1 VTPFLFIK
9 LYKFNYQ
16 KFTLVVFGILLI
28 ILFGVI
34 FIPEEYHH
42 SVFYINPIIRLF
54 DFTLGIF
61 LYSIFK
67 RFTFNL
73 SVKYSSFL
81 ELAFV
86 ILFGLFFCF
95 HNCVPQV
102 YRFSIYYWMPMVGLV
117 YIFSVGNGFMTA
129 ILSKRIFVYLGE
141 ISFGF
146 YLIHQLVIRYFGI
159 IIRSFDISLNEIAHV
174 VLVFIFSLI
183 LSIVS
188 FEFFENRVR
197 EPMKRLLEKYL
208 FHS

>member
-1 VTPFLFIK
+1 
-9 LYKFNYQ
+9 
-16 KFTLVVFGILLI
+16 
-28 ILFGVI
+28 
-34 FIPEEYHH
+34 
-42 SVFYINPIIRLF
+42 
-54 DFTLGIF
+54 
-61 LYSIFK
+61 
-67 RFTFNL
+67 
-73 SVKYSSFL
+73 
-81 ELAFV
+81 
-86 ILFGLFFCF
+86 
-95 HNCVPQV
+95 
-102 YRFSIYYWMPMVGLV
+102 MPMVGLV